1 VSTSSDQVH
10 QLYDSHHS
18 WLRTWL
24 RGKLNNVHQAADLA
38 HDVFVRVLS
47 KPSDLDQVRE
57 PRAYLTTIARHLL
70 FDHWRRQQI
79 EQAWLETVAAQPE
92 QFAPS
97 PEETALALEA
107 LMAVDT
113 MLNRLGER
121 PRQAFLMSQ
130 VYGMRYH
137 EIGTALGVSERMIK
151 KYMAQAMLH
160 CLALDMSAAPA
171 A

>member
-1 VSTSSDQVH
+1 MAAREVEQCASGGGSGPRRVRASPE
-10 QLYDSHHS
+10 
-18 WLRTWL
+18 
-24 RGKLNNVHQAADLA
+24 QALGPG
-38 HDVFVRVLS
+38 S
-47 KPSDLDQVRE
+47 G
-57 PRAYLTTIARHLL
+57 PRAARLP
-70 FDHWRRQQI
+70 DHHRPPS
-79 EQAWLETVAAQPE
+79 VPE